1 MRFAGRGG
9 MGRTFGGVA
18 VNELDELLPPPTP
31 LSHRSTGAAEGPRSF
46 VGACSFQ
53 NQGKNGENQD
63 SWIAAESGSK
73 SLLAVLDGHGE
84 QGKRVSEYARSQLA
98 RSLYASK
105 DLYTKPAS
113 ALQSAYAETQK
124 GIERSHAIDA
134 QRSGTTAVTCY
145 RHRDKLVVANVGDSR
160 AVLGRCSSREGDGSL
175 HTLRAVD
182 LSSDQ
187 RPMREDERSR
197 ILQQGGAVHPSAMPM
212 RQGFGP
218 PVLVRVGPERVW
230 DKTGRCGL
238 CVTRSLGDLSMHPF
252 VIAEPEVSERML
264 SSKDKVL
271 ILGSDGVWDRLN
283 SQEAVDIA
291 ARHTDPN
298 AAAREIASIARQ
310 RWHAETQGQLSD
322 DITAVVMHLDHGDA
336 GPRAAPTARPSSKPP
351 RLLPET
357 RPRQRPPLGL
367 SETVPKSSLMSGLSM
382 AAPAH
387 DNFAETAPAK
397 ARHRRLEPLRSQRA
411 ERLGLLHLP
420 AAGMPTRPRRPI
432 GVP

>member
-18 VNELDELLPPPTP
+18 AVEDLRDELLPPPTP
-31 LSHRSTGAAEGPRSF
+31 LSQRCAGAAEGPRSF
-46 VGACSFQ
+46 VGVCSFQ

-63 SWIAAESGSK
+63 SWIAAESGTK

-84 QGKRVSEYARSQLA
+84 QGKRVSEFARSQLA
-98 RSLYASK
+98 KSLYASK
-105 DLYTKPAS
+105 ELYSKPAY

-124 GIERSHAIDA
+124 GIERSHAMDA

-145 RHRDKLVVANVGDSR
+145 RHRDKLVIANVGDSR
-160 AVLGRCSSREGDGSL
+160 AVLGRCNSQEGDG
-175 HTLRAVD
+175 HLRAVD

-187 RPMREDERSR
+187 RPMREDERHR
-197 ILQQGGAVHPSAMPM
+197 IVQQGGAVHQSAIPM

-230 DKTGRCGL
+230 DKSGRCGL

-264 SSKDKVL
+264 CSKDKVL

-291 ARHTDPN
+291 AKHSDPN

-322 DITAVVMHLDHGDA
+322 DITAVVMNLEHGDPA
-336 GPRAAPTARPSSKPP
+336 LRTVPTAKLKP
-351 RLLPET
+351 RLPET
-357 RPRQRPPLGL
+357 LPRPGL
-367 SETVPKSSLMSGLSM
+367 
-382 AAPAH
+382 A
-387 DNFAETAPAK
+387 DTAPVK
-397 ARHRRLEPLRSQRA
+397 ARQRRLEPLRSQRA